1 MKELA
6 AVVNH
11 SEIRVDSQ
19 VREPWQILSRPSDDV
34 DTLEPVIYIPFKLNN
49 LLCINKVFKECNQKL
64 NQGAHIVG
72 YFETLEQ
79 RRKRLCHGK
88 RKFIRILKVYC
99 DFLWRRVAPKLPIL
113 RKLDERFHLVRN
125 RSFSL
130 CEIWG
135 RLKFCGFEVIESM
148 EDSKYYYFKAKK
160 VGLPREGNPKYGI
173 LIRLPR
179 IGKDG
184 KTFHIYKL
192 RTMHSYAQYLHDD
205 MLNNNGLNNL
215 GKIKEDFRI
224 PDWGRV
230 LRRWWADE
238 VPQLINLL
246 KGDIRLVGVRALSL
260 AMYNTYPDNL
270 KKERTR
276 MKPGLIPPYYAD
288 LPKSIKE
295 VYDSEWRYLNR
306 HKEHPWRT
314 DVEYFFK
321 AFYNIV
327 FKGARSS

>member
-1 MKELA
+1 MNELA
-6 AVVNH
+6 AVVNQY
-11 SEIRVDSQ
+11 EAQGDSQ
-19 VREPWQILSRPSDDV
+19 VREPWIMLNEPSV
-34 DTLEPVIYIPFKLNN
+34 DIGTLEQVIYISFKLNN
-49 LLCINKVFKECNQKL
+49 LHHINSAFKDYNQQL
-64 NQGAHIVG
+64 SRGAHVVG
-72 YFETLEQ
+72 FFETLEQ

-88 RKFIRILKVYC
+88 RKFIRIVLVYS
-99 DFLWRRVAPKLPIL
+99 DFLWRRVMPKLPIL
-113 RKLDERFHLVRN
+113 RSLNERFNLVRN
-125 RSFSL
+125 RAVSI

-160 VGLPREGNPKYGI
+160 VGLPHEGNPKYGI

-179 IGKDG
+179 VGKDG

-205 MLNNNGLNNL
+205 MLNNNGLNKK
-215 GKIKEDFRI
+215 GKIEQDFRI

-230 LRRWWADE
+230 LRRWWVDE
-238 VPQLINLL
+238 LPQFINLI
-246 KGDIRLVGVRALSL
+246 KGDIRVVGVRALSF
-260 AMYNTYPDNL
+260 AMYNTYPENL
-270 KKERTR
+270 KKERIR
-276 MKPGLIPPYYAD
+276 MKPGLIPPYYKD
-288 LPKSIKE
+288 LPKSIEE

-306 HKEHPWRT
+306 HKENPWRT